1 METLKLLPEQVE
13 TLNIEAGKLNEEFLK
28 MLDDERQEERILPG
42 CDMQGIT
49 DTVDSLSL
57 SKLTYVRERIK
68 TVNTYLNCYELVEGY
83 DCEKISIG
91 TEFTIFMDFGDND
104 TEKGTYR
111 LVQANVCNKHENNY
125 ISVDCPLG
133 NAVLNKKV
141 GEQISYLTP
150 NSNRVNGII
159 LDILPEKT
167 IEKAK
172 EKTLV

>member
-1 METLKLLPEQVE
+1 MEILKLLPEQVE
-13 TLNIEAGKLNEEFLK
+13 ALSIEARKLNEEFTKL
-28 MLDDERQEERILPG
+28 LNEERQETRILPG

-49 DTVDSLSL
+49 DTVDSISL
-57 SKLTYVRERIK
+57 SKLNYVRERINA
-68 TVNTYLNCYELVEGY
+68 VNTYLNCYELVEEY

-104 TEKGTYR
+104 TEKDTYR
-111 LVQANVCNKHENNY
+111 LVQTNVYNTRENNY
-125 ISVDCPLG
+125 ISIDCPLG
-133 NAVLNKKV
+133 AAVLNKKV

-150 NSNRVNGII
+150 NSNRVNGVI
-159 LDILPEKT
+159 LDILPEKI